1 MQLKKKNLIFFA
13 FYFRIETYDKNSN
26 YIAIDWPSG
35 GHILN
40 TKLEYDLGTV
50 LYTYVYIVAL

>member
-1 MQLKKKNLIFFA
+1 MFLLSTI
-13 FYFRIETYDKNSN
+13 FRIETYDKNSN

-40 TKLEYDLGTV
+40 TKLESDLGTV
-50 LYTYVYIVAL
+50 LRLRYIGLAGFADK